1 MQKIGDNKVE
11 MIKSTPV
18 YLCDP
23 EKNLNCK
30 KNACGIE
37 CFRTLKKE
45 CSLYG
50 EPFQFVNM
58 RQVID
63 RGI

>member
-1 MQKIGDNKVE
+1 MSGEKVE
-11 MIKSTPV
+11 YIKSIPV

-23 EKNLNCK
+23 EKNTDCK
-30 KNACGIE
+30 KSECGQE

-50 EPFQFVNM
+50 EPFQYFYKRKTV
-58 RQVID
+58 V
-63 RGI
+63 RGAEE

>member
-1 MQKIGDNKVE
+1 MSGEKVE
-11 MIKSTPV
+11 YIKSIPV

-23 EKNLNCK
+23 K
-30 KNACGIE
+30 KNTNCRKTCCGQE

-50 EPFQFVNM
+50 EPFQYM
-58 RQVID
+58 YQRKTVI
-63 RGI
+63 RGAKV

>member
-1 MQKIGDNKVE
+1 MSGEKVE
-11 MIKSTPV
+11 YIKSIPA

-23 EKNLNCK
+23 EKNTDCK
-30 KNACGIE
+30 KSKCGQE

-50 EPFQFVNM
+50 EPFQYFYKRKTV
-58 RQVID
+58 V
-63 RGI
+63 RGAEE